1 MLQSKEI
8 SIFFIIFAKNLSMSQ
23 FHTLVVSDI
32 KRETAKA
39 VSINFSIPEN
49 LKSDYKYI
57 AGQYV
62 TLKTSIDAQ
71 EVRRDYSLCSSP
83 NSGDLMVAVKEV
95 EDGLFSKF
103 ANRNLKVGDTLDI
116 STPNGRFTFEADS
129 NKSRHI
135 VCFAAGSGITPVLSI
150 IKSLLEDEPNSSIS
164 VLYGNKSIADCMFYN
179 EIIALKEQNPQR
191 FNIQFVFSQAEENDS
206 IFGRIDVG
214 NSNYFVKNSLVS
226 PNVDAYYLCGPEE
239 MIYSISDLLK
249 EQGVDHDKIKFE
261 LFKVKLEE
269 DKDESAVAEGQT
281 EITIMLDDEETT
293 FIMDAKDSV
302 LDAAL
307 ARDIDAPY
315 SCQGGICSSCLAR
328 VTEGEVKMRQNNIL
342 TDSEVA
348 EGLVLTCQSHPLTP
362 KLYINYD
369 DV

>member
-1 MLQSKEI
+1 MLQSNEI
-8 SIFFIIFAKNLSMSQ
+8 SIFFVIFAKILSMSQ

-32 KRETAKA
+32 KRDTAKA
-39 VSINFSIPEN
+39 VSINFSIPDN

-57 AGQYV
+57 AGQYI
-62 TLKTSIDAQ
+62 TLKTSLDGKEI
-71 EVRRDYSLCSSP
+71 RRDYSLCSSP

-95 EDGLFSKF
+95 EDGLFSKY
-103 ANRNLKVGDTLDI
+103 ANRNLNVGDRLEV
-116 STPNGRFTFEADS
+116 STPNGRFTFDADS
-129 NKSRHI
+129 SKSRHI
-135 VCFAAGSGITPVLSI
+135 VCFAAGSGITPILSI
-150 IKSLLEDEPNSSIS
+150 IKSVLEDEPNSSVSIM
-164 VLYGNKSIADCMFYN
+164 YGNKSIADTMFYD
-179 EIIALKEQNPQR
+179 ELSTLKEKYPER

-226 PNVDAYYLCGPEE
+226 EEIDAYYLCGPEE
-239 MIYSISDLLK
+239 MIYSINDLLK
-249 EQGVDHDKIKFE
+249 GQGVDHDKIKFE

-269 DKDESAVAEGQT
+269 DKDESDVAEGQT

-348 EGLVLTCQSHPLTP
+348 EGLVLTCQSHPLTS
-362 KLYINYD
+362 KVYIDYD